1 MKITFVIAE
10 YNPFHT
16 GHLFQLRAA
25 KEQTNAD
32 KLAVIMSGSVTERGD
47 FAVCGK
53 RTRAAWAKIA
63 GADAVLELPTCYALN
78 NAEKFSLGAMKIVS
92 AFSKNNEVTLSFGSE
107 CGDVKKIR
115 RAAEFSEEGNELF
128 TKVLKERL
136 AAGDSYPLSRHKALA
151 SVDEETAKVLSE
163 PNNIL
168 AVEYVKAAQKLGLD
182 IAFHTVKRQNDYN
195 STNLEGAY
203 ASATAIRSALFSGD
217 VEKAEKYL
225 PKYVSDTLPSS
236 LSNRNLSALVLYDLN
251 AKSKAELEALP
262 EVSEGLENR
271 LKSALAVSSSYESL
285 VENVKTKRYTMA
297 KIKRILLYSLLK
309 IDKTSLRRLTEAKPY
324 FNFLEADA
332 DILKALAATGEKGI
346 VKLKDAE
353 TLDEVQAESF
363 RLDRFSEE
371 VRNVVY
377 P

>member
-1 MKITFVIAE
+1 M
-10 YNPFHT
+10 
-16 GHLFQLRAA
+16 
-25 KEQTNAD
+25 
-32 KLAVIMSGSVTERGD
+32 
-47 FAVCGK
+47 
-53 RTRAAWAKIA
+53 
-63 GADAVLELPTCYALN
+63 
-78 NAEKFSLGAMKIVS
+78 
-92 AFSKNNEVTLSFGSE
+92 
-107 CGDVKKIR
+107 
-115 RAAEFSEEGNELF
+115 
-128 TKVLKERL
+128 
-136 AAGDSYPLSRHKALA
+136 
-151 SVDEETAKVLSE
+151 
-163 PNNIL
+163 
-168 AVEYVKAAQKLGLD
+168 
-182 IAFHTVKRQNDYN
+182 
-195 STNLEGAY
+195 
-203 ASATAIRSALFSGD
+203 
-217 VEKAEKYL
+217 EKAEKYL

-271 LKSALAVSSSYESL
+271 LKSALTASSSYESL